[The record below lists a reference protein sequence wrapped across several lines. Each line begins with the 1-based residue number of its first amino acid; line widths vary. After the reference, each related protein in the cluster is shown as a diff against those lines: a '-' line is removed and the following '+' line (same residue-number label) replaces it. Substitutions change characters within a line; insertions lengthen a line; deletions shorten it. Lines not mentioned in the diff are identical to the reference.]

1 MSESQRVLAEIV
13 SESVVMTQGNG
24 VHALPNSWQQITPRA
39 ITGINHAGQRR
50 YWRNS
55 DGLCNEAPSDP

>member
-1 MSESQRVLAEIV
+1 MSESPLVLAEMV

-24 VHALPNSWQQITPRA
+24 VHALPNSWRQITPRA
-39 ITGINHAGQRR
+39 ITGINRAGQRR

-55 DGLCNEAPSDP
+55 DGLCDQAASDP